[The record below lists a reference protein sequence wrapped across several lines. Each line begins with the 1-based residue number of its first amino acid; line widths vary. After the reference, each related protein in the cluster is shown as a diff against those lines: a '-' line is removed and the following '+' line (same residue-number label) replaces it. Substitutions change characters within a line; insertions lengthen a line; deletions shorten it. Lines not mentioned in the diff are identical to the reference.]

1 MNTLTNQKELGK
13 TVLFI
18 SELPDNILDTE
29 LEDFFS
35 DYKDNILMI
44 QIERN
49 SKSYDFF
56 NTKKPKA
63 TIIFKDHEKANEARN
78 SLNMKRLKGKALNIM
93 WHEKDNSIRYNN
105 TANIFVKGIPSD
117 VKPREVFELFNK
129 YGEIISSKI
138 CEDEDGDLLGY
149 GYINYY
155 SLDSAENAIK
165 DLNKKK
171 IWGSVL
177 EIEHFQ
183 KKNERL
189 QSNLGNNSIY
199 IKNIPD
205 KINENDFKDLFKK
218 FGDITWSKILS
229 DNNGRKFAIIVY
241 SQSESALKAKEEMN
255 NKKIDNSDIGLYV
268 DLLQKKSERKRIL
281 TSKIGDINNK
291 LNQEFKNCNL
301 YIKNLP
307 YDLTDEKL
315 REIFSKYGEIKSVK
329 ISKFILQTK
338 IKDELKEIEQS
349 RGFGYVCYTNPES
362 ASKAI
367 EALNEQKLPGYENSK
382 RPIIISLFM
391 PKYER
396 KQFLNKLQ
404 SNPMSRFPLIMG
416 NPYTIPMIPFN
427 NNYPQ
432 RQGRFMNGN
441 GNYNKNRKQQNQR
454 NNYNNQNTQ
463 NINNNNNINKNIN
476 NNTVTVNENNKEDEP
491 SLEYLDSLDSIEG
504 KKDYL
509 GEFLFKKIEQH
520 PLAHEKNFTIDI
532 IGRITGMILGIE
544 DIREIYDITTNY
556 QSLTSRINEALH
568 LLENQ

>member
-1 MNTLTNQKELGK
+1 MNEIPPQNQLGK

-35 DYKDNILMI
+35 DFRDNILMI
-44 QIERN
+44 QIDRN
-49 SKSYDFF
+49 AKIYDPF
-56 NTKKPKA
+56 NARKPKA
-63 TIIFKDHEKANEARN
+63 TIIFKDHDKADEARN
-78 SLNMKRLKGKALNIM
+78 TLNMKRLKGKALNIM

-105 TANIFVKGIPSD
+105 TANIFVKGIPPEI
-117 VKPREVFELFNK
+117 KPREVFELFNK
-129 YGEIISSKI
+129 YGEIISVKI
-138 CEDEDGDLLGY
+138 CEDEDGNLLGY

-165 DLNKKK
+165 ELNKKN

-177 EIEHFQ
+177 EIGHFQ

-205 KINENDFKDLFKK
+205 KINESEIKDLFKK
-218 FGDITWSKILS
+218 FGEITWSKVLS
-229 DNNGRKFAIIVY
+229 DNSGRKFAIIVF
-241 SQSESALKAKEEMN
+241 SSTESASKAKEEMN
-255 NKKIDNSDIGLYV
+255 DKKIDNNEIGLYV
-268 DLLQKKSERKRIL
+268 DLLQKKSERKRFLI
-281 TSKIGDINNK
+281 SKIGDINNK

-315 REIFSKYGEIKSVK
+315 KEIFEKYGEVKSVK
-329 ISKFILQTK
+329 ISKFILVTK

-362 ASKAI
+362 ATKAI
-367 EALNEQKLPGYENSK
+367 EDLNEKNLPGYENAK
-382 RPIIISLFM
+382 RPVIISLFM

-416 NPYTIPMIPFN
+416 LPYNIMPPMIP
-427 NNYPQ
+427 
-432 RQGRFMNGN
+432 N
-441 GNYNKNRKQQNQR
+441 GNYNQRYR
-454 NNYNNQNTQ
+454 NNYNRKNKKQNNYNT
-463 NINNNNNINKNIN
+463 NNNNSNNNNNVHNNIN
-476 NNTVTVNENNKEDEP
+476 HTNNKEDELNLSYLE
-491 SLEYLDSLDSIEG
+491 SLENDEA
-504 KKDYL
+504 KKEYL
-509 GEFLFKKIEQH
+509 GEFLFKKIESH
-520 PLAHEKNFTIDI
+520 PLAHKKNFTIDI
-532 IGRITGMILGIE
+532 IGRITGMILGIQ
-544 DIREIYDITTNY
+544 DIKEIYDITVNDDI
-556 QSLTSRINEALH
+556 LTSRINEALN
-568 LLENQ
+568 LLESQ

>member
-1 MNTLTNQKELGK
+1 MNEIPPQNQLGK

-35 DYKDNILMI
+35 DFRDNILMI
-44 QIERN
+44 QIDRN
-49 SKSYDFF
+49 AKIYDPF
-56 NTKKPKA
+56 NARKPKA
-63 TIIFKDHEKANEARN
+63 TIIFKDHDKADEARN
-78 SLNMKRLKGKALNIM
+78 TLNMKRLKGKALNIM

-105 TANIFVKGIPSD
+105 TANIFVKGIPPEI
-117 VKPREVFELFNK
+117 KPREVFELFNK
-129 YGEIISSKI
+129 YGEIISVKI
-138 CEDEDGDLLGY
+138 CEDEDGNLLGY

-165 DLNKKK
+165 ELNKKN

-177 EIEHFQ
+177 EIGHFQ

-205 KINENDFKDLFKK
+205 KINESEIKDLFKK
-218 FGDITWSKILS
+218 FGDITWSKVLS
-229 DNNGRKFAIIVY
+229 DNSGRKFAIIVF
-241 SQSESALKAKEEMN
+241 SSTESASKAKEEMN
-255 NKKIDNSDIGLYV
+255 DKKIDNNEIGLYV
-268 DLLQKKSERKRIL
+268 DLLQKKSERKRFLI
-281 TSKIGDINNK
+281 SKIGDINNK

-315 REIFSKYGEIKSVK
+315 KEIFEKYGEVKSVK
-329 ISKFILQTK
+329 ISKFILVTK

-362 ASKAI
+362 ATKAI
-367 EALNEQKLPGYENSK
+367 EDLNEKNLPGYENAK
-382 RPIIISLFM
+382 RPVIISLFM

-416 NPYTIPMIPFN
+416 LPYNIMPPMIP
-427 NNYPQ
+427 
-432 RQGRFMNGN
+432 N
-441 GNYNKNRKQQNQR
+441 GNYNQRYR
-454 NNYNNQNTQ
+454 NNYNRKNKKQNNYNT
-463 NINNNNNINKNIN
+463 NNNNSNNNNNVHNNIN
-476 NNTVTVNENNKEDEP
+476 HTNNKEDELNLSYLE
-491 SLEYLDSLDSIEG
+491 SLENDEA
-504 KKDYL
+504 KKEYL
-509 GEFLFKKIEQH
+509 GEFLFKKIESH
-520 PLAHEKNFTIDI
+520 PLAHKKNFTIDI
-532 IGRITGMILGIE
+532 IGRITGMILGIQ
-544 DIREIYDITTNY
+544 DIKEIYDITVNDDI
-556 QSLTSRINEALH
+556 LTSRINEALN
-568 LLENQ
+568 LLESQ

>member
-1 MNTLTNQKELGK
+1 MNTLNTQNQLGK

-35 DYKDNILMI
+35 EYKDNILMI

-49 SKSYDFF
+49 SKNYDFF
-56 NTKKPKA
+56 NTRKPKA
-63 TIIFKDHEKANEARN
+63 TIIFKDHDKANDARN
-78 SLNMKRLKGKALNIM
+78 NLNMKRLKGKALNIM

-105 TANIFVKGIPSD
+105 TSNIFVKGIPPE

-129 YGEIISSKI
+129 YGEIISIKI
-138 CEDEDGDLLGY
+138 CEDEDGNLLGY

-165 DLNKKK
+165 ELNKKK
-171 IWGSVL
+171 IWNSVL

-205 KINENDFKDLFKK
+205 KINENDIKNLFKD
-218 FGDITWSKILS
+218 FGEITWSKVLS

-241 SQSESALKAKEEMN
+241 SKSESALKAKEEMN
-255 NKKIDNSDIGLYV
+255 DKIISNSEIGLYV

-315 REIFSKYGEIKSVK
+315 KEIFEKYGEVKSVK
-329 ISKFILQTK
+329 ISKFILVTK

-367 EALNEQKLPGYENSK
+367 EELNEKNLPGYENSK
-382 RPIIISLFM
+382 RPVIISLFM

-396 KQFLNKLQ
+396 KPFLNKLQ
-404 SNPMSRFPLIMG
+404 SNTMNRFPLIMG
-416 NPYTIPMIPFN
+416 NPIPMIPFN
-427 NNYPQ
+427 NYSQ
-432 RQGRFMNGN
+432 RRYFNGN
-441 GNYNKNRKQQNQR
+441 NNKRVNKNPK
-454 NNYNNQNTQ
+454 NNQNVQ
-463 NINNNNNINKNIN
+463 NNNINNNKNNTN
-476 NNTVTVNENNKEDEP
+476 NNVNNTNKEDEP
-491 SLEYLDSLDSIEG
+491 NSQYLDSLETIEA

-520 PLAHEKNFTIDI
+520 PLAHKKNFTIDT

-556 QSLTSRINEALH
+556 NSLSSRIDEALN

>member
-1 MNTLTNQKELGK
+1 MNEIPPQNQLGK

-35 DYKDNILMI
+35 DFRDNILMI
-44 QIERN
+44 QIDRN
-49 SKSYDFF
+49 SKIYDPF
-56 NTKKPKA
+56 NVRKPKA
-63 TIIFKDHEKANEARN
+63 TIIFKDHDKADEARN
-78 SLNMKRLKGKALNIM
+78 TLNMKRLKGKALNIM

-105 TANIFVKGIPSD
+105 TANIFVKGIPPEI
-117 VKPREVFELFNK
+117 KPREVFELFNK
-129 YGEIISSKI
+129 YGEIISVKI
-138 CEDEDGDLLGY
+138 CEDEDGNLLGY

-165 DLNKKK
+165 ELNKKN

-205 KINENDFKDLFKK
+205 KINESEIKDLFKK
-218 FGDITWSKILS
+218 FGEITWSKVLS
-229 DNNGRKFAIIVY
+229 DNSGRKFAIIVF
-241 SQSESALKAKEEMN
+241 SSSESASKAKEEMN
-255 NKKIDNSDIGLYV
+255 DKKLDNNEIGLYV
-268 DLLQKKSERKRIL
+268 DLLQKKSERKRFLI
-281 TSKIGDINNK
+281 SKIGDINNK

-307 YDLTDEKL
+307 YDLTEEKL
-315 REIFSKYGEIKSVK
+315 KEIFEKYGEVKSVK
-329 ISKFILQTK
+329 ISKFILVTK

-362 ASKAI
+362 ATKAI
-367 EALNEQKLPGYENSK
+367 EDLNEKNLPGYENAK
-382 RPIIISLFM
+382 RPVIISLFM

-416 NPYTIPMIPFN
+416 LPYNIMPPMIP
-427 NNYPQ
+427 
-432 RQGRFMNGN
+432 N
-441 GNYNKNRKQQNQR
+441 GNYNQRYR
-454 NNYNNQNTQ
+454 NNYNRKNKKQNNYNT
-463 NINNNNNINKNIN
+463 NNNNSNNNNNVHNNIN
-476 NNTVTVNENNKEDEP
+476 HTNNKEDELNLSYLE
-491 SLEYLDSLDSIEG
+491 SLENDEA
-504 KKDYL
+504 KKEYL
-509 GEFLFKKIEQH
+509 GEFLFKKIESH
-520 PLAHEKNFTIDI
+520 PLAHKKNFTIDI
-532 IGRITGMILGIE
+532 IGRITGMILGIQ
-544 DIREIYDITTNY
+544 DIKEIYDITVNDDI
-556 QSLTSRINEALH
+556 LTSRINEALN
-568 LLENQ
+568 LLESQ

>member
-1 MNTLTNQKELGK
+1 MNEIPPQNQLGK

-35 DYKDNILMI
+35 DFRDNILMI
-44 QIERN
+44 QIDRN
-49 SKSYDFF
+49 SKIYDPF
-56 NTKKPKA
+56 NVRKPKA
-63 TIIFKDHEKANEARN
+63 TIIFKDHDKADEARN
-78 SLNMKRLKGKALNIM
+78 TLNMKRLKGKALNIM

-105 TANIFVKGIPSD
+105 TANIFVKGIPPEI
-117 VKPREVFELFNK
+117 KPREVFELFNK
-129 YGEIISSKI
+129 YGEIISVKI
-138 CEDEDGDLLGY
+138 CEDEDGNLLGY

-165 DLNKKK
+165 ELNKKN

-205 KINENDFKDLFKK
+205 KINESEIKDLFKK
-218 FGDITWSKILS
+218 FGEITWSKVLS
-229 DNNGRKFAIIVY
+229 DNSGRKFAIIVF
-241 SQSESALKAKEEMN
+241 SSTESASKAKEEMN
-255 NKKIDNSDIGLYV
+255 DKKLDNNEIGLYV
-268 DLLQKKSERKRIL
+268 DLLQKKSERKRFLI
-281 TSKIGDINNK
+281 SKIGDINNK

-315 REIFSKYGEIKSVK
+315 KEIFEKYGEVKSVK
-329 ISKFILQTK
+329 ISKFILVTK

-362 ASKAI
+362 ATKAI
-367 EALNEQKLPGYENSK
+367 EDLNEKNLPGYENAK
-382 RPIIISLFM
+382 RPVIISLFM

-416 NPYTIPMIPFN
+416 LPYNIMPPMIP
-427 NNYPQ
+427 
-432 RQGRFMNGN
+432 N
-441 GNYNKNRKQQNQR
+441 GNYNQRYR
-454 NNYNNQNTQ
+454 NNYNRKNKKQNNYNT
-463 NINNNNNINKNIN
+463 NNNNSNNNNNVHNNIN
-476 NNTVTVNENNKEDEP
+476 HTNNKEDELNLSYLE
-491 SLEYLDSLDSIEG
+491 SLENDEA
-504 KKDYL
+504 KKEYL
-509 GEFLFKKIEQH
+509 GEFLFKKIESH
-520 PLAHEKNFTIDI
+520 PLAHKKNFTIDI
-532 IGRITGMILGIE
+532 IGRITGMILGIQ
-544 DIREIYDITTNY
+544 DIKEIYDITVNDDI
-556 QSLTSRINEALH
+556 LTSRINEALN
-568 LLENQ
+568 LLESQ

>member
-1 MNTLTNQKELGK
+1 MNEIPPKNQLGK

-35 DYKDNILMI
+35 DFRDNILMI
-44 QIERN
+44 QIDRN
-49 SKSYDFF
+49 AKIYDPF
-56 NTKKPKA
+56 NARKPKA
-63 TIIFKDHEKANEARN
+63 TIIFKDHDKADEARN
-78 SLNMKRLKGKALNIM
+78 TLNMKRLKGKALNIM

-105 TANIFVKGIPSD
+105 TANIFVKGIPPEI
-117 VKPREVFELFNK
+117 KPREVFELFNK
-129 YGEIISSKI
+129 YGEIISVKI
-138 CEDEDGDLLGY
+138 CEDEDGNLLGY

-165 DLNKKK
+165 ELNKKN

-205 KINENDFKDLFKK
+205 KINESEIKDLFKK
-218 FGDITWSKILS
+218 FGEITWSKVLS
-229 DNNGRKFAIIVY
+229 DNSGRKFAIIVF
-241 SQSESALKAKEEMN
+241 SSSESASKAKEEMN
-255 NKKIDNSDIGLYV
+255 DKKLDNNEIGLYV
-268 DLLQKKSERKRIL
+268 DLLQKKSERKRFLI
-281 TSKIGDINNK
+281 SKIGDINNK

-307 YDLTDEKL
+307 YDLTEEKL
-315 REIFSKYGEIKSVK
+315 KEIFEKYGEVKSVK
-329 ISKFILQTK
+329 ISKFILVTK

-362 ASKAI
+362 ATKAI
-367 EALNEQKLPGYENSK
+367 EDLNEKNLPGYENAK
-382 RPIIISLFM
+382 RPVIISLFM

-416 NPYTIPMIPFN
+416 LPYNIMPPMIP
-427 NNYPQ
+427 
-432 RQGRFMNGN
+432 N
-441 GNYNKNRKQQNQR
+441 GNYNQRYR
-454 NNYNNQNTQ
+454 NNYNRKNKKQNNYNT
-463 NINNNNNINKNIN
+463 NNNNSNNNNNVHNNIN
-476 NNTVTVNENNKEDEP
+476 HTNNKEDELNLSYLE
-491 SLEYLDSLDSIEG
+491 SLENDEA
-504 KKDYL
+504 KKEYL
-509 GEFLFKKIEQH
+509 GEFLFKKIESH
-520 PLAHEKNFTIDI
+520 PLAHKKNFTIDI
-532 IGRITGMILGIE
+532 IGRITGMILGIQ
-544 DIREIYDITTNY
+544 DIKEIYDITVNDDI
-556 QSLTSRINEALH
+556 LTSRINEALN
-568 LLENQ
+568 LLESQ